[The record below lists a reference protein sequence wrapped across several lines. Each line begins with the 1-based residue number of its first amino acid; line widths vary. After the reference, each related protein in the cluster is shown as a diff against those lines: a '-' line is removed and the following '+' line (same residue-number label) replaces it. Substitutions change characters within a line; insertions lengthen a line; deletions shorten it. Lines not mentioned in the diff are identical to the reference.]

1 MIPVPAA
8 AEKNTKSAADD
19 KGYPAQ
25 GQQPNNRLE
34 RYKRVATENYRL
46 LPSCIMQIGKRIR
59 KLRLQQSYMQV
70 TFAEV
75 VNLSELFI
83 SYSERVS
90 KQVWKQS
97 SIGGL
102 YCQYVLR
109 IYLLLQLPMEQSS
122 DTNFSRVT
130 AVHNFRMVRH

>member
-1 MIPVPAA
+1 
-8 AEKNTKSAADD
+8 
-19 KGYPAQ
+19 
-25 GQQPNNRLE
+25 
-34 RYKRVATENYRL
+34 
-46 LPSCIMQIGKRIR
+46 MQIGKRIR

-109 IYLLLQLPMEQSS
+109 IYLL
-122 DTNFSRVT
+122 
-130 AVHNFRMVRH
+130 

>member
-1 MIPVPAA
+1 MH
-8 AEKNTKSAADD
+8 
-19 KGYPAQ
+19 
-25 GQQPNNRLE
+25 
-34 RYKRVATENYRL
+34 
-46 LPSCIMQIGKRIR
+46 IGKRIR